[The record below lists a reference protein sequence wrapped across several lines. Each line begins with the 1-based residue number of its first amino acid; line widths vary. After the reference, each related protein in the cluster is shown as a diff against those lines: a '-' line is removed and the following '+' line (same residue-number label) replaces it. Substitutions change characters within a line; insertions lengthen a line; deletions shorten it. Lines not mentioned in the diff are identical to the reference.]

1 MSDVKLNLL
10 QRIALELLW
19 GFSRFMHIMPR
30 WFRFGLFQPFIFV
43 VFFTLRYRRRM
54 VLHNLQCSFPDMS
67 DREIRRIMRKFYG
80 FLAEIVVDTV
90 SLAGVKPTDKQR
102 YIVWENGDEHR
113 QRMAGR
119 DWIAMATHYGCWEYF
134 LLWSWFAES
143 ECVGVYHPLK
153 SKVFECYYRRLRNFS
168 PHVKQVAMKDT
179 VRHILR
185 NRESAGGMVIGLIS
199 DQSPR
204 LVADT
209 VWYDFLNR
217 KTAFIEG
224 SERIALKFHMPVY
237 FCYTKRLRA
246 GEYSIRF
253 DEIYDGVEQV
263 AQNEITRRYVERLEM
278 MIREQPELWL
288 WSHNRWKHTPEKQA
302 KKFGKST
309 LEI

>member
-54 VLHNLQCSFPDMS
+54 VLHNLQCSFPDKS

-185 NRESAGGMVIGLIS
+185 NRESAGGMAIGLIS

-217 KTAFIEG
+217 KTAFIDG

>member
-54 VLHNLQCSFPDMS
+54 VFHNLQCSVPDMS

-80 FLAEIVVDTV
+80 SLAEIVVDTV
-90 SLAGVKPTDKQR
+90 SLAGAKPTDKQK

-113 QRMAGR
+113 ERMAGR

-288 WSHNRWKHTPEKQA
+288 CAHNRWKHTPEKQA

>member
-43 VFFTLRYRRRM
+43 VFFTLRYRRGM
-54 VLHNLQCSFPDMS
+54 VLQNLQCSFPDKS

-80 FLAEIVVDTV
+80 FLAEIVVDTI
-90 SLAGVKPTDKQR
+90 SLAGVRPADKER

-113 QRMAGR
+113 ERMAGR

-179 VRHILR
+179 VRYILR
-185 NRESAGGMVIGLIS
+185 NRESAGGMAIGLIS

-263 AQNEITRRYVERLEM
+263 AENEITRRYVERLEM

-309 LEI
+309 LEL

>member
-54 VLHNLQCSFPDMS
+54 VLQNLQCSFPDKS

-80 FLAEIVVDTV
+80 FLAEIVVDTI
-90 SLAGVKPTDKQR
+90 SLAGVRPADKER

-113 QRMAGR
+113 ERMAGR

-263 AQNEITRRYVERLEM
+263 AENEITRRYVERLEM

-309 LEI
+309 LEL

>member
-43 VFFTLRYRRRM
+43 VFFTLRYRRGM
-54 VLHNLQCSFPDMS
+54 VLQNLQCSFPDKS

-80 FLAEIVVDTV
+80 FLAEIVVDTI
-90 SLAGVKPTDKQR
+90 SLAGVRPADKER

-113 QRMAGR
+113 ERMAGR

-179 VRHILR
+179 VRYILR
-185 NRESAGGMVIGLIS
+185 NRESAGGMAIGLIS

-263 AQNEITRRYVERLEM
+263 AENEITRRYVERLEM

-302 KKFGKST
+302 QKFGKST
-309 LEI
+309 LEL

>member
-54 VLHNLQCSFPDMS
+54 VLHNLQRSFPDMS

-185 NRESAGGMVIGLIS
+185 NRESAGGMAIGLIS